1 MNQMK
6 RMPVLLLSFLVMLAN
21 LGVPMAQAG
30 TTNQASPLYAI
41 EMPGS
46 SSGYLEVT
54 HNTSFDYNG
63 GAITIEA
70 WVKYNASSGAMTIAG
85 NGQNSSFWLGLTAS
99 GYLSFTPGGTSRLV
113 NSTHAITSGRWTH
126 VAVVYI
132 SNGYRAYYINGA
144 LDSMV
149 TSGNPALANGSI
161 THSLF
166 IGYDPDASGYYSGV
180 MDELRI
186 WKAARAPT
194 QIADDL
200 FTSLSGATTDVAAEW
215 SFDGNA
221 NDSTG
226 VNNATSHGT
235 SLSYVID
242 GALPHDVTISLVS
255 NGVTLDGNCD
265 TTNEYPLATM
275 LGMGNAVLYLQ
286 HTASDL
292 WICLYNVP
300 NSITTSEVYLDPQYT
315 RLDPSQAEHIRLTL
329 TRDSQALSAAVG
341 DGNGNYTST
350 TAFNGQWG
358 AHTVVSA
365 VAPIR
370 SVEFRISSSMLG
382 SWGHMIGLS
391 I

>member
-235 SLSYVID
+235 SLSYVMV
-242 GALPHDVTISLVS
+242 LPS
-255 NGVTLDGNCD
+255 
-265 TTNEYPLATM
+265 
-275 LGMGNAVLYLQ
+275 MGIA
-286 HTASDL
+286 
-292 WICLYNVP
+292 
-300 NSITTSEVYLDPQYT
+300 
-315 RLDPSQAEHIRLTL
+315 IRLTSTPWPPCL
-329 TRDSQALSAAVG
+329 EWEMRCFTCNTPLQTCGFACTMYPIPSPPAKCTWIHNIPGLIPARRNISA
-341 DGNGNYTST
+341 
-350 TAFNGQWG
+350 
-358 AHTVVSA
+358 
-365 VAPIR
+365 
-370 SVEFRISSSMLG
+370 
-382 SWGHMIGLS
+382 
-391 I
+391 